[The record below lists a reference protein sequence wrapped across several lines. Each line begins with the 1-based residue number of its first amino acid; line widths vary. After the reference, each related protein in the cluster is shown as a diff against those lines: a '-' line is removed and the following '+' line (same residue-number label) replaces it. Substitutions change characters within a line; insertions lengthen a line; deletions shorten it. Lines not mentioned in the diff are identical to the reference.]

1 MCATL
6 ANLLPFFRSF
16 SFSFLI
22 YSCHGRRF
30 FFILSNYKSLE
41 LNSKKIRRENVRE
54 STTAL
59 RLSLVI
65 TEFSWHIL
73 IGACGSVKKIYSK
86 KHEPMTSTEYQTNL
100 TQNGYHLLPSV
111 MVSYKQVSNI
121 WTYFSLTHIL
131 LRSPEDISCS
141 CQFSPLFQVVFLFI
155 FDIFMPQK
163 ALICAQKS

>member
-1 MCATL
+1 MSWIK
-6 ANLLPFFRSF
+6 F
-16 SFSFLI
+16 
-22 YSCHGRRF
+22 
-30 FFILSNYKSLE
+30 
-41 LNSKKIRRENVRE
+41 KKIRRENVRE